1 MELKPTFISYI
12 QSNAF
17 SPVLPESANTPSV
30 LGHRTVS
37 PVATERADSSLGKRF
52 EPSRPKPLLKQ
63 FGCWLVRPFNAM
75 AKGLDGVFTKA
86 SQAPRPS
93 SAATSAAGKSPV
105 YLTAD
110 QLIADNKPI
119 VIAAGLAGAGEA
131 EKLRVVTADDLLCRH
146 SSLAEKN
153 GAMRRVSTGLTA
165 LVNACPPEF
174 KAWAQ
179 ALLGLYIEGLPY
191 SQWATTGDKASEL
204 IGAAKLRD
212 KSGPGAVDPAMKLLG
227 RAAEGI
233 RELGVDVLDL
243 VAAVREASGADC
255 SFSTLFGVLGR
266 SPRIEHKSSTIK
278 LDHWQVALVLQAMVK
293 EVISVNKVR
302 EQITTGAEL
311 ELLRSLYGAR
321 ELKPQS
327 LEAVLPELATGT
339 GDQRAALGNL
349 SIALM
354 QFVRTVEQREH
365 QENSATQPYAPSPVR
380 RETTAQMRSYL
391 QRLEPRAA
399 QHLLGQLQG
408 PLGKG
413 VLAIFRTLAEEA
425 KALDKQPGQPLSRS
439 YLRAGGQVNTMIT
452 LLQKRLLGTS
462 AVPVLRAADDI
473 VSLPILAPQ
482 ERVAMARVM
491 LEDPRLVS
499 RLPSNWH

>member
-1 MELKPTFISYI
+1 MELKPSFTSYI
-12 QSNAF
+12 QPNAF

-93 SAATSAAGKSPV
+93 SAAASVAGKLPV
-105 YLTAD
+105 YESVE
-110 QLIADNKPI
+110 QLIADNTSI
-119 VIAAGLAGAGEA
+119 VIESGLTGAGKA
-131 EKLRVVTADDLLCRH
+131 VKLLGITGDDLLCAH
-146 SSLAEKN
+146 DSLVMSN
-153 GAMRRVSTGLTA
+153 GALRCVSTGLTS
-165 LVNACPPEF
+165 LVKGCPPEL
-174 KAWAQ
+174 AARAQ
-179 ALLGLYIEGLPY
+179 ALLERDIEGLRY
-191 SQWATTGDKASEL
+191 SQWATTGSKASEL

-212 KSGPGAVDPAMKLLG
+212 KSGPGAVDPAMKLLE
-227 RAAEGI
+227 RAAVGI
-233 RELGVDVLDL
+233 RQLAAEVLDL
-243 VAAVREASGADC
+243 VAAVRGASGADC
-255 SFSTLFGVLGR
+255 SFSTLFEELER

-278 LDHWQVALVLQAMVK
+278 LDHWQVALVLQAIVK
-293 EVISVNKVR
+293 EVISVNNLR
-302 EQITTGAEL
+302 DQITTGAEL

-327 LEAVLPELATGT
+327 LDAVLPELATGT

-354 QFVRTVEQREH
+354 QFVRTVEQLDH
-365 QENSATQPYAPSPVR
+365 QENSATQPYAPSPAR
-380 RETTAQMRSYL
+380 RETTAQMHNYL

-413 VLAIFRTLAEEA
+413 VLAIFRILAEEA

-462 AVPVLRAADDI
+462 AVPVLRTADDI
-473 VSLPILAPQ
+473 GLLPILAPQ

-491 LEDPRLVS
+491 LEDPRLDS
-499 RLPSNWH
+499 RLPSN